1 MLGSDATFSLRVVM
15 KASRFPERFSG
26 SQLRLAPA
34 PFAEGPS
41 RAGKGLKVVMQEI
54 DISTVVFALLAAF
67 VVWKLRSVLGERADH
82 DQQSRDKAVPPR
94 GPSDAANGNA
104 PIALPTATAPSG
116 KNNDAEDL
124 DPALSKGL
132 EQLAIADPG
141 FSKAQ
146 FLNGAKGAYEMVIS
160 AFAAGDRNTLRDLLS
175 KDVLES
181 FTAAIV
187 DRERLGQTVLTTF
200 VSIDNAEI
208 KDVHVRGRNAQV
220 TVQFQSKLISATK
233 DRDGSVVGGSPD
245 KVADVVDVWT
255 FSRELGSRD
264 PNWRL
269 VATESSS

>member
-1 MLGSDATFSLRVVM
+1 MLNCDATFRLRAAM
-15 KASRFPERFSG
+15 KASTFPERFSG
-26 SQLRLAPA
+26 GQLRSAPA
-34 PFAEGPS
+34 PFAERPS
-41 RAGKGLKVVMQEI
+41 CDGKGLKAVMQEI

-82 DQQSRDKAVPPR
+82 DQQSRDKAIPPR
-94 GPSDAANGNA
+94 GPADAANGNA
-104 PIALPTATAPSG
+104 PIAVPSTATSGG
-116 KNNDAEDL
+116 KNSEAEDL

-132 EQLAIADPG
+132 EQIAIADPG
-141 FSKAQ
+141 FSKAL

-160 AFAAGDRNTLRDLLS
+160 AFAAGDRQTLRDLLS

-181 FTAAIV
+181 FTAAIA
-187 DRERLGQTVLTTF
+187 DREQRGQTVLTTF

-208 KDVHVRGRNAQV
+208 KDVQVRGRTAQV

-233 DRDGSVVGGSPD
+233 DRDGSVIDGSPD
-245 KVADVVDVWT
+245 KIVDVVDVWT

-269 VATESSS
+269 VATEASA